1 MTASTR
7 RGYLLAVAG
16 LVLAILRPTLAS
28 GAPEV
33 PTRTLVGPVEH
44 LVVLV
49 VPDLRWDDVDLARA
63 GHLRRWL
70 DGAAIGSVSLHGIR
84 EMPTYTDGL
93 ATASAGARALGIGPQ
108 CRGVDGLVRCA
119 GQSATLQRNA
129 HEHYG
134 AVPGEVGA
142 ALSRAG
148 VQRFVVGEANPV
160 AFLLTASDSGVAAAS
175 DLGAVL
181 GDPRRSVVVLEGPS
195 FRDGASPG
203 RTAALDDEVGVVQR
217 ALGPHDALLLVS
229 LSYRSGPAHL
239 GVIALSGPGV
249 PATRLRSAST
259 DRTGVVET
267 ADVGASI
274 VDRMG
279 ISVPSAMEGSPV
291 FATGATAPTIERV
304 RDARALDAAAVER
317 DRMLGPASFVLALAP
332 VAVCVLGALVRRRPW
347 FFVPALVAGAFPVS
361 TYIVAHLV
369 DTDAGQ
375 LRYWSTCAAISGLL
389 ALGGLAAT
397 RVRCGIHASVVVAAT
412 TAFVL
417 SGDLLTGSRLQYNAV
432 FGYSA
437 TAGGRFVG
445 AGNYTTGFLVASV
458 LVVLLVFAR
467 TVPGLRHQIP
477 VIVVWCIAI
486 GVVGAPR
493 WGADVGGV
501 LALVPT
507 AALCCCLLAGV
518 RLRPRVVLG
527 TIAAAVVAVGVFAA
541 VDLARPPSA
550 RTHLGRLV
558 SGTGAHGTSKLLDMI
573 TRKANMAL
581 HSVVG
586 SVWGWA
592 LPLLA
597 LVVWWF
603 VRSRRTEVAA
613 SWAAHD
619 ASRAIALST
628 VSFVVLGSLLNDSG
642 LAVAGAVAGVS
653 VPLIV
658 ALVRP

>member
-1 MTASTR
+1 M
-7 RGYLLAVAG
+7 
-16 LVLAILRPTLAS
+16 
-28 GAPEV
+28 
-33 PTRTLVGPVEH
+33 
-44 LVVLV
+44 
-49 VPDLRWDDVDLARA
+49 
-63 GHLRRWL
+63 
-70 DGAAIGSVSLHGIR
+70 
-84 EMPTYTDGL
+84 
-93 ATASAGARALGIGPQ
+93 
-108 CRGVDGLVRCA
+108 
-119 GQSATLQRNA
+119 
-129 HEHYG
+129 
-134 AVPGEVGA
+134 
-142 ALSRAG
+142 
-148 VQRFVVGEANPV
+148 
-160 AFLLTASDSGVAAAS
+160 
-175 DLGAVL
+175 
-181 GDPRRSVVVLEGPS
+181 
-195 FRDGASPG
+195 
-203 RTAALDDEVGVVQR
+203 
-217 ALGPHDALLLVS
+217 
-229 LSYRSGPAHL
+229 
-239 GVIALSGPGV
+239 
-249 PATRLRSAST
+249 
-259 DRTGVVET
+259 
-267 ADVGASI
+267 
-274 VDRMG
+274 
-279 ISVPSAMEGSPV
+279 
-291 FATGATAPTIERV
+291 
-304 RDARALDAAAVER
+304 
-317 DRMLGPASFVLALAP
+317 
-332 VAVCVLGALVRRRPW
+332 
-347 FFVPALVAGAFPVS
+347 
-361 TYIVAHLV
+361 
-369 DTDAGQ
+369 
-375 LRYWSTCAAISGLL
+375 
-389 ALGGLAAT
+389 
-397 RVRCGIHASVVVAAT
+397 
-412 TAFVL
+412 
-417 SGDLLTGSRLQYNAV
+417 
-432 FGYSA
+432 
-437 TAGGRFVG
+437 
-445 AGNYTTGFLVASV
+445 ASV

-467 TVPGLRHQIP
+467 TVPGLRRQIP

-527 TIAAAVVAVGVFAA
+527 AIAAAVVAVGVFAA